1 MHVAERH
8 SGLIAGRDLH
18 AKTGPFLG
26 LNVVIEYCTLPMVSC
41 SFR

>member
-18 AKTGPFLG
+18 LKFSPILG
-26 LNVVIEYCTLPMVSC
+26 LNVGIEYCTLPMVSC